1 MEKYNL
7 KRKKELKKLNTWLN
21 STKFSIV
28 EKDKSFVLREEGS
41 IEYTIKKAPTVT
53 KVNIVEMLIEHTKWK
68 GVKN

>member
-53 KVNIVEMLIEHTKWK
+53 KVHIVEMLI
-68 GVKN
+68 